1 MMVKVNARR
10 SMSEARPVVTLAR
23 ALCDEYRAI
32 HGEDVPPTTEH
43 SPDAIEQAYRA
54 AAAGKKQAAL
64 CLSGGGIRSATYSLG
79 VIQALARKGLLTRFH
94 YLSTVSG
101 GGYAG
106 AWLSALTLGAGGDFE
121 AVQRLLAAPETP
133 RQVANLREYTN
144 YLTPQPG
151 LASPD
156 TWTGILLWIRNVLI
170 NWMVFLPAL
179 FAAALVPIVYRDLLS
194 SLSSWLSWPLFVI
207 GILALGVA
215 VYRGAVHIPSHLSPA
230 RAATAARSRSGD
242 QEARFVQQWIVRPLL
257 GWAFLVP
264 VIAAPSLRRIMPSG
278 AVPLSLIPL
287 ASFLVM
293 IAAYLVAAWREDPV
307 HRQVFLHNFGWWTL
321 ASLIAA
327 FLLGLGLDLG
337 LDAEPEVIAVL
348 GPLWVTVAHL
358 MQSLFYVALRSE
370 AFRGDLDREWL
381 ARLNAEK
388 VIPALI
394 WALFAVVCL
403 VLPMLVLEQWTTT
416 FRPWVLGVIGFL
428 SGPVAAF
435 LGKSAAAAA
444 GVGDQSRTRRFSL
457 PLNVIIAIATA
468 IFAVVLFMLLAW
480 AAAAAVDFLAPVH
493 GGVTPGL
500 RIAVEIAIGVAA
512 YLISWFL
519 GRRIN
524 VNRFSMHAVYRNRL
538 IRAYLGSARQE
549 RHPDGFTG
557 LDAHDN
563 PRMADLLPLPDGK
576 ALFHVV
582 NVALNLVGGR
592 NNAWAERKAESFT
605 ITPLA
610 CGSAYLHRSEDV
622 AAGKG
627 PRGAY
632 VNTAVYGGNERET
645 GSDDRRNGTTLGT
658 AITLSGAA
666 VSPNMGYHSSPAT
679 AFLMTL
685 FNVRLGAWLANPASA
700 SAEALREPKPPN
712 ALFALARE
720 MLGLTTDRGAAVYL
734 SDGGH
739 FENLG
744 IYEMVRRRCR
754 YIVVVDA
761 DADPSAGFAD
771 LGNAVRKSFIDQ
783 NIEILFSPTVSIGS
797 RSNPAELALDYAYA
811 KISYPE
817 GTIGE
822 LIYIK
827 PCYLPDVPIDV
838 RAYGATSKAFPQE
851 PTVEQW
857 FSESQFESYRRLG
870 EYQMSALGQQKCET
884 MAGFFADV
892 LFQLNEAHG
901 VTRARA
907 AAPVNASD

>member
-1 MMVKVNARR
+1 
-10 SMSEARPVVTLAR
+10 MSEVRPVVNLAR
-23 ALCDEYRAI
+23 ALCDEYHAI
-32 HGEDVPPTTEH
+32 HGGDVPPPTEH
-43 SPDAIEQAYRA
+43 SPDALEQAYRA

-79 VIQALARKGLLTRFH
+79 VLQALAQKGLLARFH

-106 AWLSALTLGAGGDFE
+106 AWLSALILGAGGDVE
-121 AVQRLLAAPETP
+121 AVERLLAASEEP
-133 RQVANLREYTN
+133 RQVGNLREYTN

-151 LASPD
+151 FASAD

-179 FAAALVPIVYRDLLS
+179 FAIALVPIIYRDLIA
-194 SLSSWLSWPLFVI
+194 SLASWLGWPLLVI
-207 GILALGVA
+207 GIIALGIA
-215 VYRGAVHIPSHLSPA
+215 VYQAAAHMPSHQSPA
-230 RAATAARSRSGD
+230 GAIAGSRRSDD
-242 QEARFVQQWIVRPLL
+242 QEAWFVQRWIVWPLL
-257 GWAFLVP
+257 GWAFLAP
-264 VIAAPSLRRIMPSG
+264 VISAPSLRPIMPYG
-278 AVPLSLIPL
+278 AVPPLLIPL

-293 IAAYLVAAWREDPV
+293 IAAYLAAAWRQDQV
-307 HRQVFLHNFGWWTL
+307 HRQVFLHNLGWWIL

-327 FLLGLGLDLG
+327 LLLGLGLDLG
-337 LDAEPEVIAVL
+337 LDVEPEVIAVL

-388 VIPALI
+388 VVPALI

-403 VLPMLVLEQWTTT
+403 FLPSLVLVQWATTVKS
-416 FRPWVLGVIGFL
+416 WIVGVVGFL

-435 LGKSAAAAA
+435 LGRSAAAAA
-444 GVGDQSRTRRFSL
+444 GVGDQSRSSRFSL
-457 PLNVIIAIATA
+457 PLNCIIAIATA
-468 IFAVVLFMLLAW
+468 IFAAALFMVLAW
-480 AAAAAVDFLAPVH
+480 MAGAAIDYFAPPH
-493 GGVTPGL
+493 GGVTPGG
-500 RIAVEIAIGVAA
+500 RIAVEIVIGVAA

-538 IRAYLGSARQE
+538 IPAYLGSARE
-549 RHPDGFTG
+549 VRHPDAFTG
-557 LDAHDN
+557 LDGRDN
-563 PRMADLLPLPDGK
+563 PRMADLLSRPDGK

-582 NVALNLVGGR
+582 NVALNLVSGR

-610 CGSAYLHRSEDV
+610 CGAAYLHRSEDV

-632 VNTAVYGGNERET
+632 VSTAVYGGNEHET
-645 GSDDRRNGTTLGT
+645 GPEDRQNGMTLGT

-720 MLGLTTDRGAAVYL
+720 MLGLTNDRGQAVYL

-761 DADPSAGFAD
+761 DADPNFGFAD
-771 LGNAVRKSFIDQ
+771 LGNAVRKCFIDQ
-783 NIEILFSPTVSIGS
+783 SIEISFSPPVSIGS
-797 RSNPAELALDYAYA
+797 RSNPAKPALYYAYA

-817 GTIGE
+817 GAIGE
-822 LIYIK
+822 LIYTK
-827 PCYLPDVPIDV
+827 PSYLSDWPIDV
-838 RAYGATSKAFPQE
+838 RAYGATSEAFPQE
-851 PTVEQW
+851 STVEQW
-857 FSESQFESYRRLG
+857 FTESQFESYRRLG
-870 EYQMSALGQQKCET
+870 EYQMNALGQQKYELI
-884 MAGFFADV
+884 AEFFGDV
-892 LFQLNEAHG
+892 LSQLNEAHG
-901 VTRARA
+901 ITPAQARAREE
-907 AAPVNASD
+907 APVDDLAQ